1 MSKKT
6 FRCLPAKLS
15 CVAES
20 DPAKDFSLN
29 VLGFLNTHIDKKYVH
44 LLIHLFKQRGKIVF
58 MKSLGLTLF
67 FFFIVDSS
75 GSGICITGLSVLYC
89 RETFLFDLLGVSFLR
104 EERNSFHVKGVQS
117 PPVTDC
123 CLFEPNYMQ
132 WLFKGSA
139 VKKACVQM
147 ISIK

>member
-1 MSKKT
+1 MYICSFLYLNKRKN
-6 FRCLPAKLS
+6 
-15 CVAES
+15 CVQEGS
-20 DPAKDFSLN
+20 
-29 VLGFLNTHIDKKYVH
+29 
-44 LLIHLFKQRGKIVF
+44 
-58 MKSLGLTLF
+58 GLDF
-67 FFFIVDSS
+67 FFLIVDSS

-104 EERNSFHVKGVQS
+104 EERNSFHVKRVQF

-123 CLFEPNYMQ
+123 LCCLVEPNYMQ
-132 WLFKGSA
+132 RLFKGSA